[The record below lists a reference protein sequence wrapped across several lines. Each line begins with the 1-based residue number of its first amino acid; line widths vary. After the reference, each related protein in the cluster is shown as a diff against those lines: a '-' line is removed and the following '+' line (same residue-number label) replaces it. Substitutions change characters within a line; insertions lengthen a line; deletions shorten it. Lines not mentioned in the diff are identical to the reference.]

1 MDTLYDTNYRYIFFP
16 KEIATIIKSNS
27 YLINNLYM
35 YVLVRS
41 LYYFSN
47 HDTNKIIFIS
57 ARNVESLFSSFHSS
71 NLTSKFKM
79 VGNNYHLVSPPIS
92 SNFSFN
98 CTNHFYAV

>member
-41 LYYFSN
+41 LYIVTSLTTIQIKLYLYFS
-47 HDTNKIIFIS
+47 
-57 ARNVESLFSSFHSS
+57 E
-71 NLTSKFKM
+71 M
-79 VGNNYHLVSPPIS
+79 
-92 SNFSFN
+92 
-98 CTNHFYAV
+98 